1 MVVKYPLGK
10 FWLVWFDVYGL
21 SSEEWMIIVETLSI
35 IIILLPYAEQF
46 LLLFPI
52 AVVSPLYIYRLI
64 PHTINTNTHKP
75 IQLCKATTSKHS
87 SNIDNNKV
95 YMMDDI
101 HQQDDIGDDENPIG
115 DNSDNDEDAVTDDE
129 IIEIGED
136 EVEVVDV
143 DENVLQ
149 RLKQNDPTIS
159 GVHITLFT
167 KEDKRCFNS
176 IDWKED
182 GNFIA
187 NNTHLKKLRVV
198 LGQDKSMRQQ
208 LQYFFSS
215 IHQNRSIE
223 ELEIT
228 SDRIDKEFG
237 MFIIEGLCGHSSLIR
252 LKIRRGKLG
261 STGCEALGKVL
272 NHPKSKLKELCVPQ
286 YHLNDDA
293 FKILC
298 NALLGN
304 STIKSLYLTNNQV
317 SSIGWQALSTV
328 LRHPNCT
335 LTNVCLSSTGLND
348 ESANVLGSAL
358 RGSTVKKLN
367 LSYNCTVSRAGWQ
380 TLLNQLQHS
389 SIDCLDLYTNQIDD
403 SGLHALA
410 NVGTLKS
417 SNLAD
422 LQLCIPSG
430 WQFFFNQLQINGT
443 RLKKLNISCNNI
455 GNEGIIA
462 LGSLLSNMSS
472 LKELNMHSI
481 PRHHGWLLFFNAL
494 QDSNLNLGKL
504 FLGNNNID
512 DEGIQLL
519 IRLVSSMTSLKRL
532 DLGMN
537 RLITP
542 TGWQAFTGYLQ
553 RPNIALEDLDLASNK
568 VNDDTVVGLTSVLTH
583 NKTLKRLCL
592 HDCTDED
599 DNELIT
605 ERGWQAA
612 SNLLCNT
619 TSILDTYNSNH
630 TLRIF
635 GGDIADSIRDLT
647 SQSTLN
653 RNEDKVE
660 VARQKIL
667 QTHFSD
673 SDDTSKMQEFL
684 DMELEVMPSVIAWI
698 GRPTS
703 INWKGTNVSGLSVMY
718 NLLRRIPDLFDSS
731 SAQKKSGGSKRKR

>member
-1 MVVKYPLGK
+1 
-10 FWLVWFDVYGL
+10 
-21 SSEEWMIIVETLSI
+21 
-35 IIILLPYAEQF
+35 
-46 LLLFPI
+46 
-52 AVVSPLYIYRLI
+52 
-64 PHTINTNTHKP
+64 
-75 IQLCKATTSKHS
+75 
-87 SNIDNNKV
+87 
-95 YMMDDI
+95 MMDDI
-101 HQQDDIGDDENPIG
+101 HQQDDIGDDESSTG

-129 IIEIGED
+129 IIEIRED

-167 KEDKRCFNS
+167 KEDKSCFNS

-182 GNFIA
+182 GKCIA

-252 LKIRRGKLG
+252 LKIRRGKLE
-261 STGCEALGKVL
+261 SAGCEALGKVL
-272 NHPKSKLKELCVPQ
+272 SHPKSKLKELCVPE

-317 SSIGWQALSTV
+317 SSIGLQALSTV

-335 LTNVCLSSTGLND
+335 LTNVCLSSTSLND

-367 LSYNCTVSRAGWQ
+367 LSYNRTISRAGWQ

-417 SNLAD
+417 LDLYSNRS
-422 LQLCIPSG
+422 ITPSG
-430 WQFFFNQLQINGT
+430 WRSFLNTLQTMGT
-443 RLKKLNISCNNI
+443 PLVKLNISCNNI
-455 GNEGIIA
+455 EEI
-462 LGSLLSNMSS
+462 
-472 LKELNMHSI
+472 
-481 PRHHGWLLFFNAL
+481 
-494 QDSNLNLGKL
+494 L
-504 FLGNNNID
+504 FL
-512 DEGIQLL
+512 
-519 IRLVSSMTSLKRL
+519 
-532 DLGMN
+532 
-537 RLITP
+537 
-542 TGWQAFTGYLQ
+542 W
-553 RPNIALEDLDLASNK
+553 
-568 VNDDTVVGLTSVLTH
+568 VVY
-583 NKTLKRLCL
+583 
-592 HDCTDED
+592 
-599 DNELIT
+599 
-605 ERGWQAA
+605 W
-612 SNLLCNT
+612 
-619 TSILDTYNSNH
+619 
-630 TLRIF
+630 
-635 GGDIADSIRDLT
+635 
-647 SQSTLN
+647 
-653 RNEDKVE
+653 
-660 VARQKIL
+660 VA
-667 QTHFSD
+667 
-673 SDDTSKMQEFL
+673 
-684 DMELEVMPSVIAWI
+684 
-698 GRPTS
+698 
-703 INWKGTNVSGLSVMY
+703 
-718 NLLRRIPDLFDSS
+718 
-731 SAQKKSGGSKRKR
+731 